1 MTSALPNTS
10 EALASDPSGLLRG
23 LHRQPVLAV
32 LRVSELRLAEA
43 QLSQLMDA
51 GLQHVEL
58 AVALT
63 PAWVDLAID
72 LRERFPALRLGAAS
86 VRCLQ
91 GLVAAQA
98 AGLDYVVSPIL
109 EPQLLAQARQ
119 DGITLIP
126 GVYTPSEVAQAQAL
140 GAPAVKLFPASSVGP
155 SYWSSLAGPL
165 SPLPYCIAAGG
176 LSALDA
182 RLWLESGVD
191 AVALGGS
198 LFETSTAPG
207 ESVKLRPG
215 LTTLLAWLEQR
226 ANDALLSD

>member
-32 LRVSELRLAEA
+32 LRVSERRLAEA

-63 PAWVDLAID
+63 PAWVELAID

-91 GLVAAQA
+91 GLAA
-98 AGLDYVVSPIL
+98 AGK
-109 EPQLLAQARQ
+109 LA
-119 DGITLIP
+119 
-126 GVYTPSEVAQAQAL
+126 
-140 GAPAVKLFPASSVGP
+140 
-155 SYWSSLAGPL
+155 
-165 SPLPYCIAAGG
+165 
-176 LSALDA
+176 
-182 RLWLESGVD
+182 
-191 AVALGGS
+191 
-198 LFETSTAPG
+198 
-207 ESVKLRPG
+207 
-215 LTTLLAWLEQR
+215 
-226 ANDALLSD
+226 